1 MTLENWDIDKVV
13 EWLNS
18 LGMEGYSDI
27 FKTHLINGEVL
38 LSADHEMLKELEVGS
53 VGHRLKLLKA
63 IYHLK
68 IEHGIPVKAGDY
80 VPEDSNPEIVVGNE
94 ESLYRK
100 IIMQG
105 ISF

>member
-13 EWLNS
+13 EWLS
-18 LGMEGYSDI
+18 LLGMEGYSDI

-63 IYHLK
+63 IYNLK
-68 IEHGIPVKAGDY
+68 MEHGIPVKPGDY
-80 VPEDSNPEIVVGNE
+80 VPEDNNTEIVTGSD

-100 IIMQG
+100 IKLQG
-105 ISF
+105 INV